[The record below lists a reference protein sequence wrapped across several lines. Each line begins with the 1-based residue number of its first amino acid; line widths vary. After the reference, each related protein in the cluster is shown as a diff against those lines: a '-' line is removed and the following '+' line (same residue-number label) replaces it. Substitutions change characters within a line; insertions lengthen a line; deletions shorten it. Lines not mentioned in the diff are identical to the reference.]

1 VLAAVDLEH
10 AMLTAFGS
18 KEFIRLGPELA
29 PLETPW
35 YSDAGKGVYNRPD
48 PERARRLMREAG
60 YEGQPVR

>member
-1 VLAAVDLEH
+1 
-10 AMLTAFGS
+10 MLTAFGS